1 MKKIDFKSIIRYL
14 NPSSVDNLDGLN
26 PYRDWMVMIIF
37 SAISLV
43 ATLAVG
49 GYVFWNSLR
58 SMDEKITVGA
68 ESSAIV
74 IDRASISNAVEAIIA
89 KGERFKKSLEIVVQ
103 DPSL

>member
-58 SMDEKITVGA
+58 SMDETITLDEQPLV
-68 ESSAIV
+68 V
-74 IDRASISNAVEAIIA
+74 VVNRASLSNAVEAIIA